1 LGELGGL
8 TRALSAATDVQKLA
22 VTVVGFVATLALIKF
37 ITQIAA
43 LGGTGTTSRPGSS
56 GFGGFGGTPSNV
68 GDAILGSLLAGLLA
82 AVIWW
87 VGSSLTLGTVARMC
101 VAELSDGRPIPW
113 RSAVGYAARHIDGFL
128 LGPLVFG
135 LLLLLLTVA
144 EILILL
150 IGRIPFLGELLIG
163 VAFLPLLLLNLLG
176 MLTLIFGWFLLFPAV
191 AVEGASAIN
200 AGLHVIG
207 LIRRNPLRVVVQLW
221 TTFLMAFVVT
231 LILGGFMVATFAITV
246 TLTSV
251 GLGDKASQIMAGLL
265 PFGNVI
271 SSFLGQGQPPFT
283 IGIAQFLVSISIA
296 AFATGLL
303 AIPAVF
309 VIASC
314 CDVYLAGAE
323 RRRAAETQEAPVLQP
338 ALVPEAGV

>member
-1 LGELGGL
+1 MALVTCSRCGSEVSDRAPACPRCGNAVLGQSTDVAASAAPPPPAAAPPPRPAPRVTPASRADTQLPLGELGGL

-135 LLLLLLTVA
+135 LL
-144 EILILL
+144 
-150 IGRIPFLGELLIG
+150 
-163 VAFLPLLLLNLLG
+163 
-176 MLTLIFGWFLLFPAV
+176 
-191 AVEGASAIN
+191 
-200 AGLHVIG
+200 
-207 LIRRNPLRVVVQLW
+207 
-221 TTFLMAFVVT
+221 
-231 LILGGFMVATFAITV
+231 
-246 TLTSV
+246 
-251 GLGDKASQIMAGLL
+251 
-265 PFGNVI
+265 
-271 SSFLGQGQPPFT
+271 
-283 IGIAQFLVSISIA
+283 
-296 AFATGLL
+296 
-303 AIPAVF
+303 
-309 VIASC
+309 C
-314 CDVYLAGAE
+314 CS
-323 RRRAAETQEAPVLQP
+323 
-338 ALVPEAGV
+338 